1 MNGDLEPNRVLFRLP
16 RPGRRSG
23 VRFLGLI
30 MFLVGVFITAAL
42 VPAPSYADEIFTSPK
57 QGEPSAWSGWLEK
70 EPGPFPGVTINDEPF
85 DGDDVEQPIEFPHNV
100 HADTNK
106 INCLYCHTY
115 ARRSDVAGIPPTSKC
130 MGCHSVIATDQ
141 PRIQKLAEY
150 WEKGESPPWKKVH
163 DLPDY
168 VRFTHERHLK
178 KFLFDNP
185 DMGVERVDEV
195 CALCHGDVKKMTV
208 AKKQK
213 SLTMGFC
220 TRCHEA
226 NDGPFDC
233 QKCHK

>member
-1 MNGDLEPNRVLFRLP
+1 MARVEERACREKMFRPAPRCRAVALLFGLA
-16 RPGRRSG
+16 GLLCGLLLSG
-23 VRFLGLI
+23 PAPAGEI
-30 MFLVGVFITAAL
+30 MA
-42 VPAPSYADEIFTSPK
+42 PPPSYAQPGTSSDSDEP
-57 QGEPSAWSGWLEK
+57 L
-70 EPGPFPGVTINDEPF
+70 GPFPGVVAPEGTYE
-85 DGDDVEQPIEFPHNV
+85 GKHVEQPIEFPHDI

-115 ARRSDVAGIPPTSKC
+115 ARRSAVAGIPPTSKC
-130 MGCHSVIATDQ
+130 MGCHSIIATDR
-141 PRIQKLAEY
+141 PRIKKLTEY
-150 WEKGESPPWKKVH
+150 WEKGQSPPWKKVH

-185 DMGVERVDEV
+185 DMDVERVDEV

-208 AKKQK
+208 ARKQK
-213 SLTMGFC
+213 PLTMGFC

>member
-1 MNGDLEPNRVLFRLP
+1 MKVEAKTCHEQTHRPLFTWTRMWAVLVLAGLLGGLSLSGSSSAGELMAPPRVHTP
-16 RPGRRSG
+16 PG
-23 VRFLGLI
+23 
-30 MFLVGVFITAAL
+30 AAD
-42 VPAPSYADEIFTSPK
+42 SADEP
-57 QGEPSAWSGWLEK
+57 L
-70 EPGPFPGVTINDEPF
+70 GPFPGVVAPEGTYEGKN
-85 DGDDVEQPIEFPHNV
+85 VEQPIEFPHDL

-115 ARRSDVAGIPPTSKC
+115 ARRSAVAGIPPTSKC
-130 MGCHSVIATDQ
+130 MGCHNVIATDR
-141 PRIQKLAEY
+141 PRIKKLTEY

-185 DMGVERVDEV
+185 DMSVERVDEV
-195 CALCHGDVKKMTV
+195 CALCHGNVKKMTV
-208 AKKQK
+208 ARKQK
-213 SLTMGFC
+213 PLTMGFC

>member
-1 MNGDLEPNRVLFRLP
+1 MEAERETYHRQINRLLALRTWTVIVALAL
-16 RPGRRSG
+16 
-23 VRFLGLI
+23 FLGSI
-30 MFLVGVFITAAL
+30 VAL
-42 VPAPSYADEIFTSPK
+42 EGTSADEIMTPRK
-57 QGEPSAWSGWLEK
+57 QKPSTWSLWLDEDA
-70 EPGPFPGVTINDEPF
+70 GPFPGAVLPDETYE
-85 DGDDVEQPIEFPHNV
+85 GKDVEQPIEFPHDL

-115 ARRSDVAGIPPTSKC
+115 ARRSAVAGIPPTSKC
-130 MGCHSVIATDQ
+130 MGCHSIIATDR
-141 PRIQKLAEY
+141 PRIKQLTDY
-150 WEKGESPPWKKVH
+150 WDKGQSPPWKKVH

-185 DMGVERVDEV
+185 DMPVERVDEV

-208 AKKQK
+208 ARKQK
-213 SLTMGFC
+213 PLTMGFC

-226 NDGPFDC
+226 NGGTFDC

>member
-1 MNGDLEPNRVLFRLP
+1 MMAEAKTCSEHSPSRAPKRTVLTILFVLAGVLGGLLLSELSTAGEITTPHTVHGDPGTVIDEPL
-16 RPGRRSG
+16 
-23 VRFLGLI
+23 
-30 MFLVGVFITAAL
+30 
-42 VPAPSYADEIFTSPK
+42 
-57 QGEPSAWSGWLEK
+57 
-70 EPGPFPGVTINDEPF
+70 GPFPGVVAPEGTY
-85 DGDDVEQPIEFPHNV
+85 DGKDVEQPIEFPHNL

-115 ARRSDVAGIPPTSKC
+115 ARRSAVAGIPPTSKC
-130 MGCHSVIATDQ
+130 MGCHSVIATDR
-141 PRIQKLAEY
+141 PRIKKLTEY
-150 WEKGESPPWKKVH
+150 WEKGVSPPWKKIH

-185 DMGVERVDEV
+185 DMSVDRVDEV

-213 SLTMGFC
+213 PLTMGFC